1 MELNELQQKLV
12 DLIPEMEKN
21 YRSKEQIKAEME
33 GMGKDFI
40 LHELEGAMF
49 ILAQLNNQKVDYEL
63 EAIETQNRSKNYK
76 NFEAKHAAIKVN
88 EAMRQAERC
97 RLQLVREQAE
107 AEILLEI
114 YNE

>member
-1 MELNELQQKLV
+1 MELNELQEKLV
-12 DLIPEMEKN
+12 ALIPDMEKN
-21 YRSKEQIKAEME
+21 HKTKEQLQAELKDY
-33 GMGKDFI
+33 GKDFI

-49 ILAQLNNQKVDYEL
+49 ELARLNNAKVEYEL

-88 EAMRQAERC
+88 EAMRQAELC
-97 RLQLVREQAE
+97 RIELVRQQAE